1 MIMMK
6 DGAKDWNQNRENIM
20 LRYDST
26 RDVSGVDPRQ
36 LFLRRTFLGDAT
48 RGLGGIALG
57 SLLSS
62 EFARAKDGAATGGL
76 VGLPHFAP
84 KAKRVVCLFQ
94 SGGLSHVDLFDDKPM
109 LHEHAGKEIP
119 ASIKGTQRL
128 TGMTSNQSAYP
139 VVPPLKPGK
148 RCGQNGLWISDLLP
162 YIQEVADD
170 ICLIKSMN
178 TEAINHDPAITF
190 MNTGNQQPGYAS
202 IGAWVSYG
210 LGTVNENL
218 PAFIAMVSQG
228 TGKNPGQPI
237 FSRLWGSGFLPSS
250 HQGVGLRPGANPVLY
265 LNNPPGV
272 ERSQRREQLDDLAEL
287 NQLRAKDLGDPETMT
302 RINAYEMAY
311 RMQTSVPDLTNISD
325 ESPATLE
332 AYGPEVT
339 KPGSYAANCLLARR
353 LLQRDVR
360 YVQLYHR
367 GWDQHIA
374 IAKQLPNQCRDIDQP
389 TAALI
394 KDLKQSGLLEDTL
407 VVFATEFGRTVFSQG
422 KLGDPGMGR
431 DHHGRSFTVW
441 LAGGGIKGGIE
452 YGATDDF
459 CYNIAENPVHLR
471 DLHATILHCLGID
484 HSRFS
489 YKFRGLNTRLT
500 GVEES
505 HVVHEILT

>member
-1 MIMMK
+1 M
-6 DGAKDWNQNRENIM
+6 NPLEHYQQ
-20 LRYDST
+20 
-26 RDVSGVDPRQ
+26 Q
-36 LFLRRTFLGDAT
+36 LLRRTFLGDAT
-48 RGLGGIALG
+48 RGLGSIALG
-57 SLLSS
+57 SLLFPEFSQAS
-62 EFARAKDGAATGGL
+62 EPARSGNGIP
-76 VGLPHFAP
+76 GLPHFAP

-119 ASIKGTQRL
+119 PSIKGTQRL
-128 TGMTSNQSAYP
+128 TGMTSGQSAYP

-148 RCGQNGLWISDLLP
+148 RCGHNGTWISDLLP
-162 YIQEVADD
+162 NIQGIADD
-170 ICLIKSMN
+170 ICLIKSLH

-202 IGAWVSYG
+202 MGAWVSYG
-210 LGTVNENL
+210 LGTENENL

-265 LNNPPGV
+265 LSNPPGV
-272 ERSQRREQLDDLAEL
+272 ESSQRREMLNDLSEL
-287 NQLRAKDLGDPETMT
+287 NSLRAAELGDPETLA

-311 RMQTSVPDLTNISD
+311 RMQSSVPDLTDISQ
-325 ESPATLE
+325 ESVATLE
-332 AYGPEVT
+332 AYGPEVM

-360 YVQLYHR
+360 FVQLFHR

-374 IAKQLPNQCRDIDQP
+374 LGRQLPNQCRDIDQP

-394 KDLKQSGLLEDTL
+394 NDLKQTGLLDDTL

-422 KLGDPGMGR
+422 KIGDPGMGR

-441 LAGGGIKGGIE
+441 LAGGGVRGGME

-459 CYNIAENPVHLR
+459 CYNIVDKPVHLR
-471 DLHATILHCLGID
+471 DLHATILHCMGID
-484 HSRFS
+484 HSRFT

-500 GVEES
+500 GVEEA
-505 HVVHEILT
+505 HVVKEILV

>member
-1 MIMMK
+1 MNPLEK
-6 DGAKDWNQNRENIM
+6 YQQ
-20 LRYDST
+20 
-26 RDVSGVDPRQ
+26 Q
-36 LFLRRTFLGDAT
+36 LLRRTFLGDAM

-57 SLLSS
+57 SLLFPSVS
-62 EFARAKDGAATGGL
+62 QANSQSRSGGL
-76 VGLPHFAP
+76 SGLPHFAP
-84 KAKRVVCLFQ
+84 RAKRVVCLFQ

-119 ASIKGTQRL
+119 PSIKGTQRL
-128 TGMTSNQSAYP
+128 TGMTSGQSAYP

-148 RCGQNGLWISDLLP
+148 RCGQNGTWISDLLP
-162 YIQEVADD
+162 NIQGAADD
-170 ICLIKSMN
+170 ICLIKSLY

-202 IGAWVSYG
+202 MGAWVSYG
-210 LGTVNENL
+210 LGTENENL

-237 FSRLWGSGFLPSS
+237 FSRLWGNGFLPSS

-265 LNNPPGV
+265 LSNPPGV
-272 ERSQRREQLDDLAEL
+272 EASQRREMLDDLSQL
-287 NQLRAKDLGDPETMT
+287 NSLRATELGDPETLA
-302 RINAYEMAY
+302 RINAYEMAF
-311 RMQTSVPDLTNISD
+311 RMQTSVPDLTDISN
-325 ESPATLE
+325 ESASTLE
-332 AYGPEVT
+332 AYGPDVL
-339 KPGSYAANCLLARR
+339 KAGSYAANCLLARR

-360 YVQLYHR
+360 FVQLFHR

-374 IAKQLPNQCRDIDQP
+374 IARQLPNQCRDIDQP
-389 TAALI
+389 TAALV
-394 KDLKQSGLLEDTL
+394 KDLKQCGLLEDTL

-441 LAGGGIKGGIE
+441 LAGGGIRGGME

-459 CYNIAENPVHLR
+459 CYNIAEKPVHLR

-484 HSRFS
+484 NSRFT

-505 HVVHEILT
+505 HVVKDILV

>member
-1 MIMMK
+1 M
-6 DGAKDWNQNRENIM
+6 
-20 LRYDST
+20 
-26 RDVSGVDPRQ
+26 
-36 LFLRRTFLGDAT
+36 
-48 RGLGGIALG
+48 ALG
-57 SLLSS
+57 SLMSPELL
-62 EFARAKDGAATGGL
+62 RAQAPKTVGGL
-76 VGLPHFAP
+76 PGLPHFAP

-119 ASIKGTQRL
+119 ASVKGTQRL
-128 TGMTSNQSAYP
+128 TGMTSGQSTYP
-139 VVPPLKPGK
+139 IVPPLKPGK
-148 RCGQNGLWISDLLP
+148 RCGQHGTWISDLLP
-162 YIQEVADD
+162 GIQTLADD
-170 ICLIKSMN
+170 ICIIKSLN
-178 TEAINHDPAITF
+178 TEAINHDPAITY

-210 LGTVNENL
+210 LGSENENL

-265 LNNPPGV
+265 LQNPPGV
-272 ERSQRREQLDDLAEL
+272 EPDQRRHFLDDLAEL
-287 NQLRAKDLGDPETMT
+287 NEMRAKELGDPEITT
-302 RINAYEMAY
+302 RIHAYEMAY
-311 RMQTSVPDLTNISD
+311 RMQTSVPELTDIRG
-325 ESPATLE
+325 ESAQTLE
-332 AYGPEVT
+332 AYGPEVQR
-339 KPGSYAANCLLARR
+339 PGSYASNCLLARR
-353 LLQRDVR
+353 LLERDVR

-389 TAALI
+389 TTALVN
-394 KDLKQSGLLEDTL
+394 DLKRLGMLEDTL

-441 LAGGGIKGGIE
+441 LAGGGIRGGVE

-459 CYNIAENPVHLR
+459 CYNITENPVHLR

-484 HSRFS
+484 HSRFT

-505 HVVHEILT
+505 HVVKGILS

>member
-1 MIMMK
+1 M
-6 DGAKDWNQNRENIM
+6 DHFAQQQ
-20 LRYDST
+20 S
-26 RDVSGVDPRQ
+26 Q
-36 LFLRRTFLGDAT
+36 LRRIFLT
-48 RGLGGIALG
+48 QSSLGVGAMALG
-57 SLLSS
+57 SLMSPELL
-62 EFARAKDGAATGGL
+62 RAQAPKTVGGL
-76 VGLPHFAP
+76 PGLPHFAP

-119 ASIKGTQRL
+119 ASVKGTQRL
-128 TGMTSNQSAYP
+128 TGMTSGQSTYP
-139 VVPPLKPGK
+139 IVPPLKPGK
-148 RCGQNGLWISDLLP
+148 RCGQHGTWISDLLP
-162 YIQEVADD
+162 GIQTLADD
-170 ICLIKSMN
+170 ICIIKSLN
-178 TEAINHDPAITF
+178 TEAINHDPAITY

-210 LGTVNENL
+210 LGSENENL

-265 LNNPPGV
+265 LQNPPGV
-272 ERSQRREQLDDLAEL
+272 EPDQRRHFLDDLAEL
-287 NQLRAKDLGDPETMT
+287 NEMRAKELGDPEITT
-302 RINAYEMAY
+302 RIHAYEMAY
-311 RMQTSVPDLTNISD
+311 RMQTSVPELTDIRG
-325 ESPATLE
+325 ESAQTLE
-332 AYGPEVT
+332 AYGPEVQR
-339 KPGSYAANCLLARR
+339 PGSYASNCLLARR
-353 LLQRDVR
+353 LLERDVR

-389 TAALI
+389 TTALVN
-394 KDLKQSGLLEDTL
+394 DLKRLGMLEDTL

-441 LAGGGIKGGIE
+441 LAGGGIRGGVE

-459 CYNIAENPVHLR
+459 CYNITENPVHLR

-484 HSRFS
+484 HSRFT

-505 HVVHEILT
+505 HVVKGILS